1 MEGTKSRT
9 IGPSRALE
17 PIIAALTIM
26 LAGCAGSV
34 TPDPIDAAPS
44 PMGAPAPQPV
54 SVQMLEASPEL
65 KSMRFSDLLN
75 FESPSD
81 TVFVS
86 PAGVR
91 TRVDTPVAHTGR
103 SSLRISGSSGKFTV
117 KLASLLSDPAKF
129 PGDWALA
136 GAYFRSTGPAQVL
149 VSCEI
154 GGVVYARS
162 ATTLQPEKWTAA
174 LVDLANPVDPSI
186 TPSGAP
192 SLTFTIDSPG
202 GADLWCDDVLLID
215 NTRWIVGRAESIAQG
230 KWTVSRRG
238 MNYICGV
245 PNEFTIRLMPAEIQP
260 DGWKLDEANVFR
272 ACFSSTGRN
281 KTLTIFPDGRS
292 YWDGAFRPL
301 SGELKSDST
310 WQDQQTSPA
319 QVEIPETM
327 GRLERRTPGD
337 ENNDGYNEA
346 RACYMILAVGPRLE
360 MTITPRSVPVSKP
373 MLEIKGMPPGEAL
386 VTVEGHLLERTLR
399 LPDDTLLVEIPG
411 KIDRPTAVNVRIQ

>member
-1 MEGTKSRT
+1 MEGSNSRKNS
-9 IGPSRALE
+9 GLPVL
-17 PIIAALTIM
+17 PLLIAAAIWIG
-26 LAGCAGSV
+26 GCAGSGAESYES
-34 TPDPIDAAPS
+34 TSSS
-44 PMGAPAPQPV
+44 PAGGAAPQPV
-54 SVQMLEASPEL
+54 SVQMLDAAPEL
-65 KSMRFSDLLN
+65 KSVRFSDMLN

-81 TVFVS
+81 TVFIS
-86 PAGVR
+86 PAGLR
-91 TRVDTPVAHTGR
+91 TRIESPVAHTGR
-103 SSLRISGSSGKFTV
+103 ASLRISGSSGKFTV
-117 KLASLLSDPAKF
+117 KLASLLSDPGKF
-129 PGDWALA
+129 PGDWTLA
-136 GAYFRSTGPAQVL
+136 GAYFRSSGPAQVL

-154 GGVVYARS
+154 GGVAYARS
-162 ATTLQPEKWTAA
+162 ATTLQPGKWTAA
-174 LVDLANPVDPSI
+174 LVDLANPVDSNS

-192 SLTFTIDSPG
+192 TLVFTIDSPG
-202 GADLWCDDVLLID
+202 GADLSCDDVLLID
-215 NTRWIVGRAESIAQG
+215 NTRWIVGRPETVAQG

-238 MNYICGV
+238 MNYMCGV
-245 PNEFTIRLMPAEIQP
+245 PNEFTIRLTPLEVQT

-301 SGELKSDST
+301 SGGLRSDST

-319 QVEIPETM
+319 QIEIHETM
-327 GRLERRTPGD
+327 GRVERRTPGD

-346 RACYMILAVGPRLE
+346 HACYMITATGPRLE
-360 MTITPRSVPVSKP
+360 MTLTPRSVPIARP

-386 VTVEGHLLERTLR
+386 VTVEGRLINSILR